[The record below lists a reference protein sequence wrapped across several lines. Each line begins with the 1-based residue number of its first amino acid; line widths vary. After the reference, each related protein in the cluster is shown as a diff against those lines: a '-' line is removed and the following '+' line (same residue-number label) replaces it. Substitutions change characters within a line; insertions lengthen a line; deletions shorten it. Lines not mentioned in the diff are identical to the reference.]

1 MTDNHQ
7 EELEEFI
14 DSGKQITVMTNNG
27 MKLTGT
33 VKWQDK
39 DFINLMGT
47 IEGTKRRCTIGKSSL
62 ICYYEHR
69 EEDER
74 FATIKDI

>member
-14 DSGKQITVMTNNG
+14 DSEKQITVITNNG

-33 VKWQDK
+33 VKWQD
-39 DFINLMGT
+39 DEFVNLLGT
-47 IEGTKRRCTIGKSSL
+47 IEGTERRCTIGKESL